1 MNNIELDRLTLENDK
16 RHGESVLR
24 QVYDFLGRFIT
35 FPSEDA
41 HVAVALWVLH
51 TYLMDRWDSTPRLA
65 LLSAEPASG
74 KTRVLEILELL
85 VPRPIQP
92 VNASSAYLF
101 TMVGSEDGLPTVLF
115 DEIDT
120 VFGPKA
126 KDTNED
132 VRGFLNAGHR
142 RGAVFGR
149 AVYLGSGQRRAEEL
163 PAYCAVALA
172 GLGWLPDT
180 ILTRSVV
187 IRMRRRHDG
196 EHVEPYRRR
205 HHKPV
210 GDKIVRQI
218 ESWAQLQPEDI
229 EWPEMPDGIQ
239 DRDADVWELLLA
251 VADLVGG
258 NWPVLAR
265 EAAKALVA
273 AGKDIEPSLGIRLL
287 SDIKDVFDVEALTS
301 KELLAKL
308 NALEEAPWGDMK
320 GKPLDERG
328 LARRLK
334 QFDIKPKVIRVG
346 GATPRGYSKADF
358 FDAWKRY
365 LPKHP
370 QQSATLSERTEA
382 YPQKSATNATNATT
396 LKSNGFFVADKLDVA
411 DDECNVADVAH
422 VALSPGGVCVPDLSN
437 PDVPRS
443 PSRISRHR
451 PPSRALRSMQCRR
464 R

>member
-1 MNNIELDRLTLENDK
+1 LPSAAPFQKGIFEMNVDNIALDALILQNENPQ
-16 RHGESVLR
+16 GEKVLR

-35 FPSEDA
+35 FPSEAA
-41 HVAVALWVLH
+41 HVAVSLWVLH

-101 TMVGSEDGLPTVLF
+101 TTVGSEDGLPTVLF

-142 RGAVFGR
+142 RGAIFGR
-149 AVYLGSGQRRAEEL
+149 AVYLGSGQRRPEEL

-180 ILTRSVV
+180 ILSRSVI
-187 IRMRRRHDG
+187 IRMRRRHEG

-205 HHKPV
+205 HHKSI
-210 GDKIVRQI
+210 GDKIARQI
-218 ESWAQLQPEDI
+218 ESWAELQPEVI

-239 DRDADVWELLLA
+239 DRDADVWESLLA
-251 VADLVGG
+251 ITDLVGG
-258 NWPVLAR
+258 NWPARAR
-265 EAAKALVA
+265 EAAKVLVA
-273 AGKDIEPSLGIRLL
+273 AGKDAEPSLGVRLL
-287 SDIKDVFDVEALTS
+287 ADIKEVFADADSMPS
-301 KELLAKL
+301 KELLARL
-308 NALEEAPWGDMK
+308 NALDEAPWGDMK

-328 LARRLK
+328 LARRLR
-334 QFDIKPKVIRVG
+334 QFDIKPKRLRTG
-346 GATPRGYSKADF
+346 ELTLRGYAKADF
-358 FDAWKRY
+358 YDAWKRY
-365 LPKHP
+365 VPP
-370 QQSATLSERTEA
+370 QSVTSVLQGATSPPQTDTH
-382 YPQKSATNATNATT
+382 PQKSATGATKCYNFE
-396 LKSNGFFVADKLDVA
+396 N
-411 DDECNVADVAH
+411 
-422 VALSPGGVCVPDLSN
+422 
-437 PDVPRS
+437 
-443 PSRISRHR
+443 
-451 PPSRALRSMQCRR
+451 
-464 R
+464 